1 MIVEERYEERLPVAL
16 SRKLADIAQLVKL
29 RLSMLVVF
37 SAVIAFLLASTAGA
51 IDWSRLLMLVIGGFL
66 VTGSANGFNQ
76 VIEKHADGLMKRTH
90 NRPLPTG
97 RMSSL
102 EVISLCIIMG
112 ISGVLILGFFTTP
125 LTAYFGAASLV
136 LYSFVYTPLK
146 RKGPIAVYVGAI
158 PGAMPPLLGWV
169 AATGSYG
176 LLPGLLFAV
185 QFIWQFPHFWAIAWV
200 AHSDYA
206 KAGYHLLP
214 LRSGRNRNSALFILV
229 STILLVPVSLLP
241 IYYGLGGIASYVVT
255 LAMSLMLLAQAIRL
269 VRSCESNHARQ
280 LMFGSFIYLPVIQ
293 LVLMIDKL
301 V

>member
-1 MIVEERYEERLPVAL
+1 MIVEERYEERIPVAL
-16 SRKLADIAQLVKL
+16 SRKLADIGQLVKL

-51 IDWSRLLMLVIGGFL
+51 IDWSRLLMLIIGGFL
-66 VTGSANGFNQ
+66 VTGAANGFNQ
-76 VIEKHADGLMKRTH
+76 VIEKQADGLMKRTH

-97 RMSSL
+97 RMSTG
-102 EVISLCIIMG
+102 EVIALCVFMG

-146 RKGPIAVYVGAI
+146 RKGPIAVYMGAI

-169 AATGSYG
+169 AATGEYG

-185 QFIWQFPHFWAIAWV
+185 QFVWQFPHFWAIAWV
-200 AHSDYA
+200 AHSDYK
-206 KAGYHLLP
+206 KAGYQLLP
-214 LRSGRNRNSALFILV
+214 LRSGKNRNSALFILV

-241 IYYGLGGIASYVVT
+241 IYFGLGGVASYVVT
-255 LAMSLMLLAQAIRL
+255 LAMGFMLLAQAIRL
-269 VRSCESNHARQ
+269 VRTCDSKHAKQ